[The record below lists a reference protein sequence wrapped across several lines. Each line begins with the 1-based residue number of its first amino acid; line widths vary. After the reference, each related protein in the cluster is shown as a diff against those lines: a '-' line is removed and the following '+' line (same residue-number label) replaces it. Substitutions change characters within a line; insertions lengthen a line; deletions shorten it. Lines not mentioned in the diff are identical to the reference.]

1 MQSKTKL
8 KVLILI
14 SLFILGCQPAKH
26 YDYSDPYVAT
36 VRHLI
41 VNGTEIDAD
50 IFPRTVALVAPERTY
65 IFCTGTIISDDL
77 IMTAAHCV
85 TGVQG
90 KKFYIMYGCKQLQGC
105 NNLIGVQ
112 KLSIY
117 PGYDKTK
124 KHWND
129 IAILLLDRQVPL
141 DTKIHTLHPSQ
152 YSELLKRGTEVI
164 IAGYGRSSDKG
175 AYGIL
180 RAGVTVVTKQYRNE
194 IVLGRHMPEQSNI
207 CFGDSGSS
215 FYIFH
220 EGMKYVTGVASRLF
234 TVSDEQICSGGSV
247 YTLDGRYN
255 RWMLDEYTN
264 MLTDTLPETNYLKVN
279 YSCNISGP
287 TYRNSF
293 QLCYIMIFFALFIRK
308 MFRG

>member
-1 MQSKTKL
+1 MQSKIKL

-14 SLFILGCQPAKH
+14 SLFILGCKSAKH
-26 YDYSDPYVAT
+26 YNYSNTSIAT
-36 VRHLI
+36 VRPLI
-41 VNGTEIDAD
+41 VNGTEIDSG
-50 IFPRTVALVAPERTY
+50 IFPRTVALVAPGKTH
-65 IFCTGTIISDDL
+65 IFCTGTAISSDL

-85 TGVQG
+85 AGVQG
-90 KKFYIMYGCKQLQGC
+90 KKIYIAHGCKQLQGC
-105 NNLIGVQ
+105 NKLIGVQ
-112 KLSIY
+112 RSSTY

-129 IAILLLDRQVPL
+129 IAILLLDRQILL
-141 DTKIHTLHPSQ
+141 DTNVHVLHPSQ
-152 YSELLKRGTEVI
+152 YSELLKSGTEVI

-175 AYGIL
+175 TSGIL

-234 TVSDEQICSGGSV
+234 TVSDEQMCSGGSV

-255 RWMLDEYTN
+255 RWILDEYTN
-264 MLTDTLPETNYLKVN
+264 MLTDTLPETNYIKVN
-279 YSCNISGP
+279 YGCNISGP
-287 TYRNSF
+287 VRRNSF